1 MVTLLLETDV
11 LRPKKDTGIYQ
22 NYIFATYILYYY
34 MVLIHGKVK
43 ESYQTQNNR
52 HQKHEP
58 LSRTVSES
66 PQSPLTGKM
75 SFLYAEIVRNKPLS
89 LNFNHLII

>member
-1 MVTLLLETDV
+1 MVALLFETDV
-11 LRPKKDTGIYQ
+11 RRPSKDTGIYQ
-22 NYIFATYILYYY
+22 NYIFATYILYYF

-43 ESYQTQNNR
+43 KSYQKQNNM

-66 PQSPLTGKM
+66 PQSPGKM
-75 SFLYAEIVRNKPLS
+75 SILYAEIVLNKSLS